1 MTSDPRRLLQ
11 WLSDSM
17 RRNERAHGFYSRAFG
32 VLIWVAVLAMLI
44 VSFVMAQQSPYASAA
59 CRAQPDAAHDKV
71 LATDIELAQSPHE
84 LRSHLAGKL
93 KLTRAGPEPAAIC
106 VAERADRY
114 ARLLTLDAT
123 LFIPAYLLLAAFSLC
138 WLLAMSVH
146 TAKDAE
152 GQWATPRRGLMV
164 WLGLSALAVLGTSWL
179 DSAENRAALQVLER
193 ASGIGALVEPMSA
206 ELLAAMSAAYQASLY
221 KWLATAAWA
230 ATLAAPFWH
239 QRATLAAACGSKSS
253 WRGLIGRVLIHAFI
267 GLALVATLALL
278 IGSVGG
284 LSMNDAPAR
293 WIPGLILAGFIAV
306 SLCGLVLALL
316 EAVRIKARPRASTG
330 G

>member
-1 MTSDPRRLLQ
+1 MARRLRPLWQ

-17 RRNERAHGFYSRAFG
+17 RRNERAYGFYSRACG

-44 VSFVMAQQSPYASAA
+44 VSFVMAQQSPYATAA
-59 CRAQPDAAHDKV
+59 CRAQPAAAHEKV
-71 LATDIELAQSPHE
+71 LATDIELAQSLHE
-84 LRSHLAGKL
+84 LRSHLAGRL
-93 KLTRAGPEPAAIC
+93 ELTRDGPEPAAIC

-114 ARLLTLDAT
+114 ARLLALDAT
-123 LFIPAYLLLAAFSLC
+123 LFIPAYLLLTAFSLC

-152 GQWATPRRGLMV
+152 DQWATPRRGLMV

-193 ASGIGALVEPMSA
+193 AGGIGALVEPMSA
-206 ELLAAMSAAYQASLY
+206 ELQAAMSAAYQASLY

-239 QRATLAAACGSKSS
+239 QRATLAAACGPKSS
-253 WRGLIGRVLIHAFI
+253 GRGRTGRVLIHAFI
-267 GLALVATLALL
+267 GLALLATLTLL

-284 LSMNDAPAR
+284 LLMPAAPAPCVR
-293 WIPGLILAGFIAV
+293 FFILAGFIAV

-316 EAVRIKARPRASTG
+316 EAVRLKARPRAAPG